1 MQTAKAERLASGEPQ
16 RVHSACAIAS
26 PNACHHLSGMRGDC
40 NAVARLLAADERAN
54 KQARA
59 LIAERRA
66 ARERKLCKE
75 RHRPAKGL
83 ALEAIA
89 PRVVAAEGAEYA
101 HGPEWEVRSGRGRK
115 RRLVRRVK
123 RLLCKGTKDGQMRG
137 CWVEECESGDGGRQG
152 GPPLLVALP
161 AAAGRTQDVVA
172 TGEQVADSLFR
183 ERRSMGAEADGDEEG
198 MAAWTP
204 LGSASLFRVVGEE
217 AMHSPYVGADF
228 GLLWCGVALAVVTTP
243 ESAGGALT
251 ARTATVARL
260 QRRVARLLG
269 AKVVEKEQTELAEH
283 A

>member
-26 PNACHHLSGMRGDC
+26 PTACHHLSGMRGDC
-40 NAVARLLAADERAN
+40 GAVARLLAADERAN
-54 KQARA
+54 KQAKA

-66 ARERKLCKE
+66 ARERKKGKE
-75 RHRPAKGL
+75 RHRPARSL

-89 PRVVAAEGAEYA
+89 PRVVAAEGL
-101 HGPEWEVRSGRGRK
+101 GGGGRTEWDLRRGRGRK

-137 CWVEECESGDGGRQG
+137 CWVDECESGDGGSQS
-152 GPPLLVALP
+152 GPPILVALP
-161 AAAGRTQDVVA
+161 SAACRDQEVVP
-172 TGEQVADSLFR
+172 TGDEVADCLFR
-183 ERRSMGAEADGDEEG
+183 ERRGMGAEAEADEEG
-198 MAAWTP
+198 VAAWTP
-204 LGSASLFRVVGEE
+204 LGSAALFRVVGEE
-217 AMHSPYVGADF
+217 AMPRPYVGADL

-243 ESAGGALT
+243 ERSGGALA

-269 AKVVEKEQTELAEH
+269 AKVVEKEQTELA
-283 A
+283 AW